1 MIYPLNILGYLVAG
15 VIVLI
20 LPGLA
25 LSLVLKK
32 QNKDVLELLADS
44 LGLSIALT
52 ALIALWAF
60 IISWRFTS
68 ISVLFVYLL
77 AGLVTLIIM
86 KRHAMRSWMWYVCI
100 APLAGVAILLMWRFL
115 SG

>member
-68 ISVLFVYLL
+68 I
-77 AGLVTLIIM
+77 
-86 KRHAMRSWMWYVCI
+86 
-100 APLAGVAILLMWRFL
+100 
-115 SG
+115 